1 MPVTLPNPISVA
13 NRQVPD
19 HIREARET
27 LDREMAAR
35 PLADGVTAR
44 ELTLNGRRAVD
55 LVPSRQTRRT
65 VLYLHGGGFRMGSAH
80 GFTPYCSHL
89 AQELSA
95 RLVVVDYRLAPEDPF
110 PAGLL
115 DALAVYE
122 SLRAELSESEDR
134 ELIVAGDSAGGGL
147 AAGLLLELGR
157 RGERPAAA
165 LLLCPW
171 VDLRVV
177 AESYDECAATDLLY
191 SRAQAEE
198 GAAMYL
204 QGHPSTDPLASP
216 LLADW
221 SGQPPMA
228 IQVSA
233 LEVLRD
239 DARSLVQRARQ
250 AGVTVSFREFPEQQH
265 VWHYGFPED
274 PAAKEAIDHLRDFL
288 DATSVRRSS

>member
-1 MPVTLPNPISVA
+1 MTLPKPTSV
-13 NRQVPD
+13 RSSEVPD
-19 HIREARET
+19 HVRKAREA
-27 LDREMAAR
+27 LDRDMGAR
-35 PLADGVTAR
+35 PLAQGVVAR
-44 ELTLNGRRAVD
+44 ECTLNGRPVID
-55 LVPSRQTRRT
+55 LAPSRPVNRT
-65 VLYLHGGGFRMGSAH
+65 ILYLHGGGFRMGSAR

-89 AQELSA
+89 ARELSA
-95 RLVVVDYRLAPEDPF
+95 RVVVVDYRLAPENPF

-122 SLRAELSESEDR
+122 SLRREVPRAGDR
-134 ELIVAGDSAGGGL
+134 ELIVAGDSAGGGV
-147 AAGLLLELGR
+147 AAGLLLEVGK
-157 RGERPAAA
+157 RGDSPDAA

-177 AESYDECAATDLLY
+177 AQSYDECATTDILY

-198 GAAMYL
+198 GVAMYL
-204 QGHPSTDPLASP
+204 QGHAPTDPLASP

-228 IQVSA
+228 IQTSV

-239 DARSLVQRARQ
+239 DARGLAERARR

-265 VWHYGFPED
+265 VWHYGFPDD
-274 PAAKEAIDHLRDFL
+274 PAAKDAFDHLREFL
-288 DATSVRRSS
+288 DEKRRA

>member
-1 MPVTLPNPISVA
+1 MTLPNLISGSS
-13 NRQVPD
+13 RQIPD

-27 LDREMAAR
+27 LDRDMVAR
-35 PLADGVTAR
+35 PLAERVTAR
-44 ELTLNGRRAVD
+44 ERTLNGRPVVD
-55 LVPSRQTRRT
+55 LVPSRPARRT
-65 VLYLHGGGFRMGSAH
+65 ILYLHGGGFRMGSAR

-89 AQELSA
+89 AQGLSA
-95 RLVVVDYRLAPEDPF
+95 RVVVVDYALAPENPF

-122 SLRAELSESEDR
+122 SLRAELSESGDR

-157 RGERPAAA
+157 RGDRPDAA

-204 QGHPSTDPLASP
+204 QGHAPTDPLASP

-228 IQVSA
+228 IQTSV

-239 DARSLVQRARQ
+239 DARGLAERARQ
-250 AGVTVSFREFPEQQH
+250 AGVTVNFREFPEQQH

-274 PAAKEAIDHLRDFL
+274 PAAKEAIDHLREFL
-288 DATSVRRSS
+288 DETRPA